1 MNEQAALVR
10 EDARDDDV
18 TAELRIQVRRNG
30 AMSVAGCIQQEAYA
44 IAMLDAARES
54 IRSHNRRQ
62 INGGGLILPPE
73 RTFQA

>member
-1 MNEQAALVR
+1 MNEHGALVR

-62 INGGGLILPPE
+62 INGAGLILPPE
-73 RTFQA
+73 RALQA